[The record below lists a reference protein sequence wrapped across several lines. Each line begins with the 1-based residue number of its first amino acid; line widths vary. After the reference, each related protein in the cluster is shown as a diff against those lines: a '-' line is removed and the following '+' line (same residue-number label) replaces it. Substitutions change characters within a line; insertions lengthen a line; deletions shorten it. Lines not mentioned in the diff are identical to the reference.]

1 MVNTMGMKKE
11 AVIHALESYAGCKF
25 SAAKS
30 EPGLFLTTIKC
41 EMVIV
46 DLRHDDGFSEFWYD
60 RACGQGAAQK
70 AIDELRMKGE
80 RKPGENWAD

>member
-25 SAAKS
+25 SPAKS
-30 EPGLFLTTIKC
+30 EPGLLLTTIKC
-41 EMVIV
+41 EMAIV